1 MTDYLEKLYSRDGL
15 CISLEQA
22 DDERYIIMNLI
33 MVTYFSSRLQYSSR
47 MTDYWCEVESMPS
60 DFNDFRYRV
69 EQ

>member
-15 CISLEQA
+15 CISLEQE

-33 MVTYFSSRLQYSSR
+33 MVTYFSRRLEYSHR
-47 MTDYWCEVESMPS
+47 TNDCWCEVVSIPS